1 MTFNFII
8 SPKLEPLLD
17 KLARRDKALAI
28 AVRKKINQ
36 IINSDET
43 SIQHF
48 KNLRGD
54 RSDYKRVHIGSFV
67 LTFQIKEDT
76 IIFKRFTH
84 HDKAYKR

>member
-8 SPKLEPLLD
+8 SPKLERLLD

-28 AVRKKINQ
+28 AVRKKIDQ

-48 KNLRGD
+48 KNLRRD
-54 RSDYKRVHIGSFV
+54 RSDYKRVHVGSFV

-84 HDKAYKR
+84 HDRAYKR

>member
-1 MTFNFII
+1 MNVEP
-8 SPKLEPLLD
+8 SGKLTRTLRRLKKKDPPLF
-17 KLARRDKALAI
+17 RQ
-28 AVRKKINQ
+28 VQKKINQ
-36 IINSDET
+36 IALCDET

-76 IIFKRFTH
+76 IIFKRVTH